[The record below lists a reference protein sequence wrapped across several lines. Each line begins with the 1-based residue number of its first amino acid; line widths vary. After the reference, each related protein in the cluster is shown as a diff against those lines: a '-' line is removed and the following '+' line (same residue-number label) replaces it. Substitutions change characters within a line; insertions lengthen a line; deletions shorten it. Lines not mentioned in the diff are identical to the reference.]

1 MLKMKIRAGEKMAF
15 YRYLKSST
23 IVDLKST
30 EKEDALRELAKALC
44 KAQNIKNPRAMI
56 EDMLKREES
65 SSTFIGQ
72 CLAIPQAK
80 GTIADDFAI
89 IVGRSRDGIEYDAA
103 RNALAKIF
111 VLVMCRKEL
120 DDSEEQIDIL
130 NEVASFF
137 KDDLIRQ
144 EILDDDET
152 VDVMSLIG
160 SYKSREK
167 AASGRKRTSDPAVD
181 AAIDMAKDL
190 KAGAIVLLADA
201 VRENDFLDNIKVN
214 RNNIS
219 IIVITSNKSRF
230 EEDDKRFDH
239 LIFAPAYPSSR
250 TGQIKIGILLGISR
264 NILKKTDKVVCV
276 SGSARHAVFDTVIAM
291 DIEREY
297 EFFFTATRTILPPDV
312 EAEVLERIL
321 GLASEIAV
329 EGREGKPRGTI
340 FVLGDTNTVSQHVRQ
355 LIINPFRGYSEAERN
370 ILDPGLDETIK
381 EFAGIDGAFIV
392 TGDGIVVSAGSY
404 LRPPADLDDEIGALP
419 SGLGTRHAA
428 AAGITLCSNALAVVV
443 SESTGMV
450 SIFKNGA
457 LMLSLAKP
465 SPQGGWVY

>member
-1 MLKMKIRAGEKMAF
+1 
-15 YRYLKSST
+15 
-23 IVDLKST
+23 
-30 EKEDALRELAKALC
+30 
-44 KAQNIKNPRAMI
+44 
-56 EDMLKREES
+56 MLKREEAA
-65 SSTFIGQ
+65 STFIGQ
-72 CLAIPQAK
+72 GVAIPQTK
-80 GTIADDFAI
+80 GAIADDFAI
-89 IVGRSRDGIEYDAA
+89 VVGRSYAGIEYDAA
-103 RNALAKIF
+103 RNALAHTV

-120 DDSEEQIDIL
+120 DDSEEQIDLL

-144 EILDDDET
+144 ELLEDGDVT
-152 VDVMSLIG
+152 DVMSLIG

-167 AASGRKRTSDPAVD
+167 AVHGTKKKTSDPVID
-181 AAIDMAKDL
+181 AAMDLAKDL
-190 KAGAIVLLADA
+190 KASSIVLLADA
-201 VRENDFLDNIKVN
+201 VRENEFLDCIKANRANIEV
-214 RNNIS
+214 
-219 IIVITSNKSRF
+219 IVITSNKSRF

-239 LIFAPAYPSSR
+239 LIFAPAFPTSR

-264 NILKKTDKVVCV
+264 NILKKADKVICV
-276 SGSARHAVFDTVIAM
+276 SGSAKTAMFDTVIAL
-291 DIEREY
+291 DIEKEY

-312 EAEVLERIL
+312 EAEVLERVL

-340 FVLGDTNTVSQHVRQ
+340 FILGDTNTVNQYVRQ

-392 TGDGIVVSAGSY
+392 TGDGVVVSAGSY
-404 LRPPADLDDEIGALP
+404 LRPPSEIDEEIGALP
-419 SGLGTRHAA
+419 SGFGTRHAA

-465 SPQGGWVY
+465 GPRGGWVY

>member
-1 MLKMKIRAGEKMAF
+1 MAF
-15 YRYLKSST
+15 YRYLKTSLV
-23 IVDLKST
+23 VDIKAT
-30 EKEDALRELAKALC
+30 EKEDALRELARALC
-44 KAQNIKNPRAMI
+44 KAQNIKNPRTLI
-56 EDMLKREES
+56 EDILKREEA
-65 SSTFIGQ
+65 SSTFIGMGV
-72 CLAIPQAK
+72 AIPQAK
-80 GTIADDFAI
+80 GNIADDFAI
-89 IVGRSRDGIEYDAA
+89 IVGRSRPGIEYDAA
-103 RNALAKIF
+103 RNALAHIV

-120 DDSEEQIDIL
+120 DDSEEQIDLL

-144 EILDDDET
+144 ELLEDDD
-152 VDVMSLIG
+152 VSDVMSLIG

-167 AASGRKRTSDPAVD
+167 AAHGKKKTSDPVID
-181 AAIDMAKDL
+181 AAMDMAKDL
-190 KAGAIVLLADA
+190 KAGSIVLLADA
-201 VRENDFLDNIKVN
+201 VRENEFLDSIKAN
-214 RNNIS
+214 RS
-219 IIVITSNKSRF
+219 TMDVIVITSNKSRF

-239 LIFAPAYPSSR
+239 LIFAPAFPSSR

-264 NILKKTDKVVCV
+264 NILKKTDKVICV
-276 SGSARHAVFDTVIAM
+276 SGSAKTGMFDTVIAM
-291 DIEREY
+291 DIEKEY

-312 EAEVLERIL
+312 EAEVLERVL

-340 FVLGDTNTVSQHVRQ
+340 FIVGDTNTVNQYVRQ

-404 LRPPADLDDEIGALP
+404 LRPPSEIDEEIGALP
-419 SGLGTRHAA
+419 SGFGTRHAA
-428 AAGITLCSNALAVVV
+428 AAGLTLCSNALAIVV

-465 SPQGGWVY
+465 GPRGGWVY